1 MRIKTFSLGLI
12 VSGESYPQVIRGSAS
27 FAYAGLYHQRIARTK
42 KKKKKKKIDLCKQP
56 MRQGVHGTLKIK
68 DETQT
73 REIFERQIHVSPRN
87 HSYPQFSH
95 YFLEEN
101 KNM

>member
-1 MRIKTFSLGLI
+1 M
-12 VSGESYPQVIRGSAS
+12 
-27 FAYAGLYHQRIARTK
+27 
-42 KKKKKKKIDLCKQP
+42 C
-56 MRQGVHGTLKIK
+56 QGVHGTLKIK

>member
-42 KKKKKKKIDLCKQP
+42 KKKKKKKDRLMQAAN
-56 MRQGVHGTLKIK
+56 
-68 DETQT
+68 
-73 REIFERQIHVSPRN
+73 VSGCAWN
-87 HSYPQFSH
+87 VK
-95 YFLEEN
+95 N
-101 KNM
+101 KG